1 MFDNLNFK
9 DWPFRTT
16 ADEEHAAVW
25 AGRMDTKKQINRLVR
40 EILLIPKSNL
50 WILWANFG
58 MGKTHLLY
66 HLQYLSNKNNGSPT
80 IIPVYAVMPKR
91 STGFL
96 ELYREIV
103 QALPF
108 DYLRKQLQKV
118 GGDSRGSVALNP
130 MFKRSPGVVKAL
142 LAINP
147 DDIDS
152 STAAMQW
159 LTATQGLTK
168 SQLRLLDVS
177 YRIKTPEE
185 AINAL
190 SALTSLACYDSD
202 PQKRNRLLVMIDEFQ
217 RIGELNPR
225 KAAENNSSLHT
236 YFNLHPTY
244 LQLVLTFS
252 CGNQQNVDY
261 LLSPELKSR
270 AAIQA
275 INLDVLT
282 LDEAK
287 IFIKDLF
294 SQFRLHDDDDWA
306 YPLQDATV
314 DLIIKTISN
323 KKSLTPRRLMLYFD
337 YALKQCLLDQDPPR
351 EGFSSQDVGVYLND
365 PRLGEIDK
373 DESDD

>member
-1 MFDNLNFK
+1 MFDNLNFR

-16 ADEEHAAVW
+16 ADEERASVW
-25 AGRMDTKKQINRLVR
+25 AGRMNTKKQINSLVR
-40 EILLIPKSNL
+40 EILMIPKSNL

-66 HLQYLSNKNNGSPT
+66 HLQYLSNKINDSPT

-108 DYLRKQLQKV
+108 EYLHKQLQKV
-118 GGDSRGSVALNP
+118 GSNFRGSVAQNP
-130 MFKRSPGVVKAL
+130 MFKRSQGVVKAL
-142 LAINP
+142 LAMNS
-147 DDIDS
+147 DNMES

-168 SQLRLLDVS
+168 SQLNLLDIS

-190 SALTSLACYDSD
+190 SAMSSLASYDPD
-202 PQKRNRLLVMIDEFQ
+202 PLKRNRLLVMIDEFQ
-217 RIGELNPR
+217 RIGELNPN

-236 YFNLHPTY
+236 YFNQHPTF
-244 LQLVLTFS
+244 LQLILSFS
-252 CGNQQNVDY
+252 CGNQKNVDF
-261 LLSPELKSR
+261 LLSRELKSR
-270 AAIQA
+270 AAIQS
-275 INLDVLT
+275 ISLDVLT
-282 LDEAK
+282 QNEARE
-287 IFIKDLF
+287 FIKDLF
-294 SQFRLHDDDDWA
+294 SQFRVDNNGDWA
-306 YPLQDATV
+306 YPFQSDAI
-314 DLIIKTISN
+314 DLIIKTIAD

-337 YALKQCLLDQDPPR
+337 HALKHCYLDQDLPR
-351 EGFSSQDVGVYLND
+351 GGFSSQDVSVYLSD
-365 PRLGEIDK
+365 PQLGVIDK
-373 DESDD
+373 DTPDE